1 MSNASRGERPKVW
14 IIIGASRGIGFEF
27 VRQLIPRTARGDL
40 VFAVIRDPM
49 NASHLWQLASTAQMA
64 RCQLME
70 CDISSEASITVTAK
84 PRLHQSVLL
93 PSDASQTFA
102 RDMASR
108 KEIDRIDYL
117 ILNAGVSIY
126 PNVGYGLLVK
136 ADLMSI

>member
-14 IIIGASRGIGFEF
+14 IIVGASRGIGFEF

-70 CDISSEASITVTAK
+70 CDISSEASITVTAI
-84 PRLHQSVLL
+84 PRFHHSLL
-93 PSDASQTFA
+93 PVF
-102 RDMASR
+102 
-108 KEIDRIDYL
+108 
-117 ILNAGVSIY
+117 
-126 PNVGYGLLVK
+126 
-136 ADLMSI
+136 